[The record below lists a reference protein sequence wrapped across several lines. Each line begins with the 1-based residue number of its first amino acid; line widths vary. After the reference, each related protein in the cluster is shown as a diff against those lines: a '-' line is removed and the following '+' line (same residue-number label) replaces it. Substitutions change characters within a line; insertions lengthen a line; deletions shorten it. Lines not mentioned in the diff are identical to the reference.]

1 MPTVIDTVEWTED
14 LKMAALGA
22 EMMIKSG
29 KDKDKKIKIIILKL
43 KLI

>member
-1 MPTVIDTVEWTED
+1 MPTAIDAVEWTED
-14 LKMAALGA
+14 LKMAALGV

-29 KDKDKKIKIIILKL
+29 KDKEKKIKIIILKL